1 MNIILKKCNIQSSH
15 QPRHGFGNRDV
26 HCLALGHINGCKMKK
41 KIKNNNLFAFISR
54 DVIFDNFHMVESCH
68 GHWWPRTIAM
78 TINYRS
84 GQLLMQETTFRVESV
99 AIGSSNHTHGK
110 LAKKTTFCDIHHLAV
125 LISTCWDIM
134 QYDAWEVFKAR
145 FGVFTSKYGLVNA
158 LGHMLSRSTIGATFR
173 LQSHLS
179 QGRNALRWP
188 IFLSSY

>member
-1 MNIILKKCNIQSSH
+1 MPISKMPSPWPRHYFFITKCPLQNACFFFFWQTVTVILLGACASMNIILKKCNIQSSH

-41 KIKNNNLFAFISR
+41 KIKNNNLFALLSR

-78 TINYRS
+78 SINYRS

-110 LAKKTTFCDIHHLAV
+110 LAKKTTFCDIHHFAV
-125 LISTCWDIM
+125 HISTCCDIM
-134 QYDAWEVFKAR
+134 
-145 FGVFTSKYGLVNA
+145 
-158 LGHMLSRSTIGATFR
+158 
-173 LQSHLS
+173 
-179 QGRNALRWP
+179 
-188 IFLSSY
+188 